1 MIAPL
6 SSLHGLS
13 IERLRTFCAI
23 IENGSIAAAARGD
36 PVKQSQFSR
45 QVRELEEVLGT
56 KLFRRVGKTLQV
68 TESGRQFALLTQTY
82 FHAVDDLRLS
92 VARESETIRFA
103 AGESVFHWLIMPRLG
118 EIQTALGSIR
128 LDCQIGRTL
137 EAVQGV
143 KDGSIDLAI
152 VRRTALDEDLASATC
167 GKMDY
172 RLVVPRALLPGRSAA
187 GFELVRKLPMALLG
201 GDGEFAKGVQAL
213 AAKNN
218 RELEIRFRAASFSLV
233 IAALQH
239 LELAAII
246 PAAAV
251 NELSKE
257 RYAAVEFA
265 SIENLTRELVLI
277 HNPKA
282 AQLRE
287 SIRRTA
293 ARVGKVLST

>member
-23 IENGSIAAAARGD
+23 IESGSIAAAARGD

-103 AGESVFHWLIMPRLG
+103 AGESVFHWLIMPRLS

-143 KDGSIDLAI
+143 KDGSVDLAI
-152 VRRTALDEDLASATC
+152 VRRSALDEFAAVTC

-172 RLVVPRALLPGRSAA
+172 RLVVPRSLLPGRSAA

-213 AAKNN
+213 AAKNH

-239 LELAAII
+239 VELAAII

-257 RYAAVEFA
+257 RYAAVDFA

-293 ARVGKVLST
+293 ARVAKVLST